1 MNRIKRVVRALKTV
15 RSRVWWIIGVPCG
28 FVGMFLLDRHVAT
41 TALLFGMVALWLT
54 FPRDGSAQQADA
66 QSDDF
71 WINPSNGMPMD
82 SPSGVDATG
91 YSYGEDAFS
100 DRV

>member
-15 RSRVWWIIGVPCG
+15 RTRVWWIIGVPCG
-28 FVGMFLLDRHVAT
+28 FVGVFLLDRHLAT

-71 WINPSNGMPMD
+71 WINPSTGMPMD

-91 YSYGEDAFS
+91 YSYGEDAF
-100 DRV
+100 